1 MYIMPTSQI
10 GRLRV
15 RDIKELALS
24 HSDPSADP
32 GLESSLPFRLAVLE
46 TVRRVSPAPLNQEQ
60 LVLFPERNP
69 KTAGVTVRGP
79 CGLGKE

>member
-32 GLESSLPFRLAVLE
+32 GLESSLSFRLAVLE
-46 TVRRVSPAPLNQEQ
+46 TVLRVSPAPLNQEQ
-60 LVLFPERNP
+60 LVLFPERNL
-69 KTAGVTVRGP
+69 KTAGVTVLGP